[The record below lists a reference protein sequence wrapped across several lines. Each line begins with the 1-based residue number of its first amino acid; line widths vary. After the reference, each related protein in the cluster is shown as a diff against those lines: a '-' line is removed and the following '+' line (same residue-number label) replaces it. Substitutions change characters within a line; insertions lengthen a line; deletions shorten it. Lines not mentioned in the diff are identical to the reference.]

1 MTQLAYRLHDR
12 CLLQE
17 VAQTP
22 LSGDDEG
29 SLNRNYIT
37 IRPFW
42 CRIEDTGGREITL
55 NRNVGA
61 GGSVRVRV
69 RASDVYKKDQFV
81 RRASLFHFDRV
92 LKISSVERVS
102 KREMIL
108 WCDDVEEEDL

>member
-1 MTQLAYRLHDR
+1 MTKLAYRLHDR

-29 SLNRNYIT
+29 SLDRGYVT

-55 NRNVGA
+55 DRSVGT

-69 RASDVYKKDQFV
+69 RTSDVYKKDHII
-81 RRASLFHFDRV
+81 RRPSLFHPDRV
-92 LKISSVERVS
+92 LKISSIEKVS
-102 KREMIL
+102 KREMVL
-108 WCDDVEEEDL
+108 WCEDVEEEGL